1 VAEHPESAE
10 RATDRRTVRTVAAIE
25 AAVREA
31 LREVA
36 LDELTVAEVCRRAGV
51 GRPSFYTHFAS
62 IPAVVAQMLTAEID
76 DELPIHDL
84 GAVDSDGIEPAIMLN
99 FAAALHLVARDRD
112 LYRAAFASTSSGV
125 LRRVLEKAIE
135 TRVRNI
141 ILIWLERGLVEHV
154 DMEVA
159 VPFAAG
165 GIANALEAW
174 AFDDATDA
182 ADRARAIRDQM
193 PRWWP
198 FPG

>member
-1 VAEHPESAE
+1 M

-25 AAVREA
+25 TAVRAA
-31 LREVA
+31 LGEVA
-36 LDELTVAEVCRRAGV
+36 LDELTVAEVCRRAGI

-62 IPAVVAQMLTAEID
+62 VPAVVAQMLTAEID
-76 DELPIHDL
+76 DELPVNDL
-84 GAVDSDGIEPAIMLN
+84 DAVDPEAIEPAITMN
-99 FAAALHLVARDRD
+99 FAAALQIVVRDRD
-112 LYRAAFASTSSGV
+112 LYRAAYASTSSGV

-141 ILIWLERGLVEHV
+141 ILIWLELGLVDDV

-165 GIANALEAW
+165 GIATALESW
-174 AFDDATDA
+174 AFDDSTDA
-182 ADRARAIRDQM
+182 AGRARAIRDQM

-198 FPG
+198 FPE